1 MNYKNLTLK
10 EIRKAIR
17 WSKIYYNTDITKS
30 LKLLEKQQQVI
41 NNGWINETI
50 EEETTN

>member
-1 MNYKNLTLK
+1 MNYKDLTLK

-17 WSKIYYNTDITKS
+17 WSKIYCNTDITTS